1 MNRKNKKNIAF
12 YFDMLYYLYIFV
24 IVIMIKMTL

>member
-12 YFDMLYYLYIFV
+12 YFDMLYYLIIFV
-24 IVIMIKMTL
+24 IVIIIKITL